1 MPIKNKNRRSIE
13 LAGKIDTDFNY
24 NYRNRNVDTR
34 SDTTRKGYNEGKMS
48 SVQSNSYHPFIDI
61 YNAIDYYT
69 NATNPNSLIYN
80 PGLITGEVPTP
91 GFRKDAL
98 VEAVKKIG
106 ILRATKLL
114 KDSKLLKAAKSIK
127 EAPLI
132 VRNIN
137 KGLNKGQKD
146 LLYHLD
152 YGDNIGSFS
161 NKGAYIKN
169 NKLVPGKSKNPDQLD
184 YIWFNEGKPYST
196 AVKGKSFNRAIII
209 NKNDVPNL
217 IRVRESKVPI
227 GQWTGNSGFVTKA
240 EMVTPSEV
248 PLQNAY
254 IYNRKNIPLIGNFWL
269 RAK

>member
-114 KDSKLLKAAKSIK
+114 KDSKLAFDLVYGIQTPFLNLAKNLHIPTQDGKMMLINQAILSFGIFMDSLKIAYCKNT
-127 EAPLI
+127 LI
-132 VRNIN
+132 
-137 KGLNKGQKD
+137 
-146 LLYHLD
+146 
-152 YGDNIGSFS
+152 
-161 NKGAYIKN
+161 
-169 NKLVPGKSKNPDQLD
+169 
-184 YIWFNEGKPYST
+184 
-196 AVKGKSFNRAIII
+196 
-209 NKNDVPNL
+209 
-217 IRVRESKVPI
+217 
-227 GQWTGNSGFVTKA
+227 NS
-240 EMVTPSEV
+240 M
-248 PLQNAY
+248 QNA
-254 IYNRKNIPLIGNFWL
+254 L
-269 RAK
+269 

>member
-1 MPIKNKNRRSIE
+1 MPKNKRSLE
-13 LAGKIDTDFNY
+13 DG
-24 NYRNRNVDTR
+24 
-34 SDTTRKGYNEGKMS
+34 
-48 SVQSNSYHPFIDI
+48 Q
-61 YNAIDYYT
+61 DYYDYLKDIGI
-69 NATNPNSLIYN
+69 SLIPIYGTYKETKNLINN
-80 PGLITGEVPTP
+80 PSLENAGYT
-91 GFRKDAL
+91 AL
-98 VEAVKKIG
+98 SLASEIPIFKF
-106 ILRATKLL
+106 L
-114 KDSKLLKAAKSIK
+114 KTAKLLKAAKSIK

-152 YGDNIGSFS
+152 YGDNIGAFS

-169 NKLVPGKSKNPDQLD
+169 NKLIPGKSKNPDQLD

-196 AVKGKSFNRAIII
+196 GVKGKSFNRAIIM
-209 NKNDVPNL
+209 NKNDIPNL

-227 GQWTGNSGFVTKA
+227 GQWTGNSGFVTKS

-254 IYNRKNIPLIGNFWL
+254 IYNIKDIPLIGNFWL
-269 RAK
+269 RTK

>member
-1 MPIKNKNRRSIE
+1 MVSEIPVFK
-13 LAGKIDTDFNY
+13 F
-24 NYRNRNVDTR
+24 
-34 SDTTRKGYNEGKMS
+34 
-48 SVQSNSYHPFIDI
+48 
-61 YNAIDYYT
+61 
-69 NATNPNSLIYN
+69 
-80 PGLITGEVPTP
+80 
-91 GFRKDAL
+91 
-98 VEAVKKIG
+98 
-106 ILRATKLL
+106 L
-114 KDSKLLKAAKSIK
+114 KAAKLLKAAKSIK

-137 KGLNKGQKD
+137 KGLSKGQKD

-152 YGDNIGSFS
+152 YGDNIGAFS

-217 IRVRESKVPI
+217 IRVRESKIPI
-227 GQWTGNSGFVTKA
+227 GQWTGNSGFVTKS

-254 IYNRKNIPLIGNFWL
+254 IYNKKDIPLIGNFWL
-269 RAK
+269 RTK

>member
-1 MPIKNKNRRSIE
+1 MDGKEFIK
-13 LAGKIDTDFNY
+13 
-24 NYRNRNVDTR
+24 
-34 SDTTRKGYNEGKMS
+34 
-48 SVQSNSYHPFIDI
+48 
-61 YNAIDYYT
+61 
-69 NATNPNSLIYN
+69 
-80 PGLITGEVPTP
+80 
-91 GFRKDAL
+91 
-98 VEAVKKIG
+98 AV
-106 ILRATKLL
+106 
-114 KDSKLLKAAKSIK
+114 KSIK

-137 KGLNKGQKD
+137 KGLSKGQKD

-152 YGDNIGSFS
+152 YGDNIGAFS

-169 NKLVPGKSKNPDQLD
+169 NKLIPGKSKNPDQLD

-196 AVKGKSFNRAIII
+196 AVKGKSFNRAIIM

-227 GQWTGNSGFVTKA
+227 GQWTGNSGFVTKS

-254 IYNRKNIPLIGNFWL
+254 IYNKKDIPLIGNFWL
-269 RAK
+269 RTK